1 MASNS
6 NKSTTSSS
14 FRRILKVIS
23 LERNE
28 TSAIYFFAILNG
40 LIDLSLPLG
49 IQSIIS
55 FVLGGAVSTSLVI
68 LIVLVVIGVFFNGLL
83 HVNQMRLIEKIQQK
97 IFARYSFEFADRIPK
112 LNLKAVDGYYL
123 PELVNRFFDVITLQ
137 KSISSLLLD
146 IPVALIQILF
156 GLSLLSFYHPVFIV
170 FGLVLLII
178 LYIILSISGSR
189 GLETSLQE
197 SDYKYKLVGW
207 LQEMG
212 RAVHSFKFSTNTEL
226 NIHRTDDLVIGYLEA
241 RTAHFKILLFQ
252 YWSLI
257 SFKLIITAVMLG
269 VGSYLL
275 VTQQLNIGQFIAAE
289 IVILM
294 VISSVEK
301 IIVYLDKVYD
311 VLTSLEKLSKITD
324 KPIEKDGHI
333 LLSKETQGLSI
344 GMRSVSFSYDDDG
357 KKVLENV
364 NLDLKPN
371 ERVCLKGPAGSGK
384 STLLR
389 LMGGA
394 FKEFEGQ
401 LVFNGIPVNDYVL
414 DSLRSQKGI
423 LLSRQDIFQG
433 TLLENITMG
442 NTSIEPHAIIELCT
456 ELGID
461 GLFTEFKEGFST
473 QLDATGRRLSKRM
486 KHKIL
491 LLRALINKPK
501 LLLLQDPFEGL
512 EEDIKVKLITYLLD
526 KNRSHTV
533 MVATNSQRFSS
544 QCDRIIHLKEGKIA

>member
-1 MASNS
+1 MAASSTKS
-6 NKSTTSSS
+6 NKSSLN
-14 FRRILKVIS
+14 RILKVIS
-23 LERNE
+23 LERAE

-40 LIDLSLPLG
+40 IIDLSLPLG

-68 LIVLVVIGVFFNGLL
+68 LIILVVLGVFFNGLL

-97 IFARYSFEFADRIPK
+97 IFTRYSFEFADRIPK
-112 LNLKAVDGYYL
+112 LNLKSVDGYYL
-123 PELVNRFFDVITLQ
+123 PELVNRFFDVLTLQ

-146 IPVALIQILF
+146 IPVALIQIIF
-156 GLSLLSFYHPVFIV
+156 GLLLLSFYHPVFIF
-170 FGLVLLII
+170 FGLALLLI
-178 LYIILSISGSR
+178 LYVILSISGSR

-197 SDYKYKLVGW
+197 SDYKYKLVSW

-212 RAVHSFKFSTNTEL
+212 RVVHSFKFSTNTEL
-226 NIHRTDDLVIGYLEA
+226 NIHRTDELVSGYLES

-257 SFKLIITAVMLG
+257 SFKVIITAVMLG

-311 VLTSLEKLSKITD
+311 VLTSLEKLDKITD
-324 KPIEKDGHI
+324 KPIEKDGKI
-333 LLSKETQGLSI
+333 ALIPKEAGLSI
-344 GMRSVSFSYDDDG
+344 EMKSVSFSYDDESDE
-357 KKVLENV
+357 VLENI
-364 NLDLKPN
+364 NLSIKPN
-371 ERVCLKGPAGSGK
+371 ETICLKGPSSSGK

-394 FKEFEGQ
+394 FREFSGQ
-401 LVFNGIPVNDYVL
+401 IMFNGIPVNDYVL

-442 NTSIEPHAIIELCT
+442 NLAIHPNEIVELT
-456 ELGID
+456 NQLGID
-461 GLFTEFKEGFST
+461 DLFTEFQDGFAT
-473 QLDATGRRLSKRM
+473 QLDATGRRLSRRM
-486 KHKIL
+486 KQKIL

-512 EEDIKVKLITYLLD
+512 EEDTKVKLIDYLLAPD
-526 KNRSHTV
+526 RIHTLV
-533 MVATNSQRFSS
+533 VTTNSQRFAS
-544 QCDRIIHLKEGKIA
+544 QCDRIIHLKAGKIA